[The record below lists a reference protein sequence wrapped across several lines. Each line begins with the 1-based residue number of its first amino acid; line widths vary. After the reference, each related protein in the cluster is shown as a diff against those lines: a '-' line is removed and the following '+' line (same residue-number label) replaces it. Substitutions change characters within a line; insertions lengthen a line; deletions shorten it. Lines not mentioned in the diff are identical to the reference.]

1 MWSFVKMAASVF
13 SCACLVA
20 SYSRPPSPLVRR
32 ARRVCCGLRHL
43 VGRSVTA
50 RTRAILS
57 STSVG
62 NGSPAHKVYMELGSY
77 FLFLQEQIKDI
88 IISPRPDSTD
98 SSVHACGRMGVYAA
112 PGAGGSRSCCK
123 ASCAGSSFGRSA
135 GTDAGT
141 ATSSVGERGT
151 KRSGNASS

>member
-1 MWSFVKMAASVF
+1 MWSFVKMAATAF

-20 SYSRPPSPLVRR
+20 SYSRPPSPLVR
-32 ARRVCCGLRHL
+32 ARRLCCGLRHL

-57 STSVG
+57 STS
-62 NGSPAHKVYMELGSY
+62 GSGMDHPHA
-77 FLFLQEQIKDI
+77 
-88 IISPRPDSTD
+88 SPRPDSTD
-98 SSVHACGRMGVYAA
+98 SSVHACGMGIYAA
-112 PGAGGSRSCCK
+112 PGAGGCRSCCK

-141 ATSSVGERGT
+141 ATSSVGEKRT
-151 KRSGNASS
+151 ERSGNASS